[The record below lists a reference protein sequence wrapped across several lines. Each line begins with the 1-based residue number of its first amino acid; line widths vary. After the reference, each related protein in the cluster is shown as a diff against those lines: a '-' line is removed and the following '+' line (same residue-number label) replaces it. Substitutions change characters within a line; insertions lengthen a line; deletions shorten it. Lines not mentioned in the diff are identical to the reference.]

1 MSDKKDVKLT
11 DLEAE
16 GAEDVKGG
24 AAAPTQTF
32 ATVNVSGVNATISS
46 QLINQNQLAN
56 LNKIKDM
63 PGSTAMCL
71 W

>member
-1 MSDKKDVKLT
+1 MSDKKDIKLT

-32 ATVNVSGVNATISS
+32 ATVNISGVNASINS
-46 QLINQNQLAN
+46 QLINQNQVAN
-56 LNKIKDM
+56 LNKIKDIA
-63 PGSTAMCL
+63 GSTAMCP